1 MTAYIVFTRGSTKD
15 QAELATYSQAAGG
28 TLAGRP
34 VTPRTF
40 YGRQV
45 LEGAAVEG
53 VAILEFPTF
62 DEAKDRYDSP
72 AYRAAREHQGRR
84 LSRRHRR
91 RRVGGKRRRMPK
103 LDRTIAVIT
112 GGNSR
117 IGLAGVR
124 SIDHG

>member
-62 DEAKDRYDSP
+62 DEAKASP
-72 AYRAAREHQGRR
+72 AYRAAREPQGRR
-84 LSRRHRR
+84 LSRRHCR